1 MKSETDM
8 LSSLL
13 KPALFSG
20 AFALVAAGCVS
31 KKIYLAEAQ
40 KRAECEAREK
50 TIMGEVLE
58 RRREATEWAKRL
70 ADLSRE
76 VGRQEAEIQRL
87 QQELNE
93 RTAALGESASKL
105 LSDKNALEKALTDAK
120 AQLARLNAQLTSVSE
135 AQQARQTTLEQLR
148 QDLGKRYASAK
159 NIAVEVAEPAV
170 LLTLPDAQ
178 LFDKGGLLISADGRN
193 LLKPLAELLGQR
205 PDIGVEVIAYTDNA
219 LPKNLKNIEDTWD
232 WSLARANNVVRALI
246 QQFNVNANQLT
257 PIGKGEYYP
266 VASNETPEGRQRN
279 RRTVVALYPPLAR
292 IPALGGKE

>member
-1 MKSETDM
+1 M
-8 LSSLL
+8 
-13 KPALFSG
+13 
-20 AFALVAAGCVS
+20 FAVAAASCVS
-31 KKIYLAEAQ
+31 KKVYLAETQ

-50 TIMGEVLE
+50 TLMGEVLE

-87 QQELNE
+87 QQEINE
-93 RTAALGESASKL
+93 RTAALGESASQL
-105 LSDKNALEKALTDAK
+105 LSEKNALEKALADAK
-120 AQLARLNAQLTSVSE
+120 VQLSRSNALLTSVSE
-135 AQQARQTTLEQLR
+135 AQQARQATLEQLR
-148 QDLGKRYASAK
+148 QDLDKRYGGAK
-159 NIAVEVAEPAV
+159 NVAIEVAEPAV
-170 LLTLPDAQ
+170 VLTLPDAQ

-219 LPKNLKNIEDTWD
+219 VPKNLKNIEDTWD

-266 VASNETPEGRQRN
+266 VASNETPDGRQRN

-292 IPALGGKE
+292 IPPAGGKE